1 MKYSRETQ
9 KQLINHQKSDILK
22 TNKCSIGVTVMSKR
36 PLTEKQQSVYSFI
49 VKQMADGFP
58 PTVREICN
66 NTGIK
71 STSTVHAILGVLEEE
86 GYIVRDAK
94 YSRAIKLDM
103 GYDSSMVP
111 LVGRITA
118 GKPIL
123 AVEEI
128 EDYIPYPS
136 KNPDGLFALKVVG
149 LSMKDAGI
157 LDGDIIV
164 ADKNSPC
171 RSGDIVVGMDGDE
184 ATVKRLLIKD
194 KKIIFMPENPDFSP
208 IYPEN
213 PTVLGKVVGSYRKY

>member
-1 MKYSRETQ
+1 
-9 KQLINHQKSDILK
+9 
-22 TNKCSIGVTVMSKR
+22 MSKQ
-36 PLTEKQQSVYSFI
+36 PLNERQQAVYNCI
-49 VKQMADGFP
+49 VKQLSEGLP
-58 PTVREICN
+58 PTVREICSE
-66 NTGIK
+66 TGIR

-94 YSRAIKLDM
+94 YSRAIKLDS
-103 GYDSSMVP
+103 GYDSAMVP
-111 LVGRITA
+111 LVGKITA

-136 KNPDGLFALKVVG
+136 KDADGLFALKVVG
-149 LSMKDAGI
+149 LSMKNAGI

-194 KKIIFMPENPDFSP
+194 KKIIFLPENEDFDP

>member
-1 MKYSRETQ
+1 
-9 KQLINHQKSDILK
+9 
-22 TNKCSIGVTVMSKR
+22 MSKR
-36 PLTEKQQSVYSFI
+36 PLTEKQQNVYNFI

-94 YSRAIKLDM
+94 YSRAIKIDM
-103 GYDSSMVP
+103 PTSASMVP

-136 KNPDGLFALKVVG
+136 KDAEGLFALKVVG
-149 LSMKDAGI
+149 YSMKNVGI
-157 LDGDIIV
+157 MDGDIIV
-164 ADKNSPC
+164 ADKNTPC
-171 RSGDIVVGMDGDE
+171 RNGDIVVGMDGEE
-184 ATVKRLLIKD
+184 ATVKRLVIKD
-194 KKIIFMPENPDFSP
+194 KVVIFMPENEDFEP

-213 PTVLGKVVGSYRKY
+213 PTVLGKVVGSFRKY